1 VKITSIQLESF
12 RKFVSLKM
20 DLHEDFNVII
30 GANGSG
36 KTTVLE
42 ALTVALGSLFI
53 TMLGSTSTS
62 IQSEDVRSII
72 ADTRGLLTSEP
83 SYPVHVRAAGVWGGE
98 RHDWTRSLSGPD
110 NKTTHG
116 EAGEIK
122 KLASD
127 LLSKLRA
134 GEEVALPLLAYYDA
148 KGMRSARR
156 ESKMRDALESRT
168 LGYRECMTGDAN
180 IKELRRWMMEQELAA
195 FQGGERIPHLEGI
208 EHAVCRCVGGERE
221 ARAFRYDAKLKDL
234 AVIWADGRVEPLERL
249 SAGYQRIISIAVDL
263 AWRACTLNP
272 AWGAE
277 APANIEGVVL
287 IDELDMHLHPAWQHR
302 VIDDL
307 RRTFP
312 KLQWITTT
320 HSPTLLTH
328 TERGW
333 LRVLSAEETQ
343 EVREFTEGLRGRKVG
358 DLLLHVMGA
367 SLRDR
372 ETRSALDDA
381 AAAIERGELERA
393 SAKLSE
399 LRAQLG
405 EEDEDVMQLTWELD
419 WRKRGD

>member
-1 VKITSIQLESF
+1 VKITSIQLENF

-42 ALTVALGSLFI
+42 ALTVALGSLLI
-53 TMLGSTSTS
+53 AIPGA
-62 IQSEDVRSII
+62 QSQTI
-72 ADTRGLLTSEP
+72 AADDAHEIHRRDHDLWTGEAH
-83 SYPVHVRAAGVWGGE
+83 YPVFVRAQGIWDE
-98 RHDWTRSLSGPD
+98 TRHHWARGMSSSE
-110 NKTTHG
+110 NKTTHV

-122 KLASD
+122 AYAGALVKA
-127 LLSKLRA
+127 LRL
-134 GEEVALPLLAYYDA
+134 GEEASLPLIAYYDA
-148 KGMRSARR
+148 KGMRTARR
-156 ESKMRDALESRT
+156 ESKLKDKLDSR
-168 LGYRECMTGDAN
+168 LIGYKDCLAGEAN
-180 IKELRRWMMEQELAA
+180 LKDVRRFMMEQEFAA
-195 FQGGERIPHLEGI
+195 FQGSPRVPHLDAI
-208 EHAVCRCVGGERE
+208 ERAVLSCINAERE
-221 ARAFRYDAKLKDL
+221 AVTFRYDAHLKEL
-234 AVIWADGRVEPLERL
+234 AVAWGDGRKEPLERL
-249 SAGYQRIISIAVDL
+249 SAGYQRVISIAADL
-263 AWRACTLNP
+263 AWRACLLNP
-272 AWGAE
+272 VWGAE
-277 APANIEGVVL
+277 APVKIEGVVL

-302 VIDDL
+302 VIGDL
-307 RRTFP
+307 RRAFP
-312 KLQWITTT
+312 KLQFITTT

-343 EVREFTEGLRGRKVG
+343 EVREFSRGLRGRKVG

-419 WRKRGD
+419 WRMRGD